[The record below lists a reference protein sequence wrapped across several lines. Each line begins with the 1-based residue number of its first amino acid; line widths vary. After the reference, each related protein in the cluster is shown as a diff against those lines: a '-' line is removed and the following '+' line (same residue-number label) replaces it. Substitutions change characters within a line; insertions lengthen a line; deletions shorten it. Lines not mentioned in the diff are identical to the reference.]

1 MVKHFWV
8 ENCPGPRLVSAA
20 GLGKLLGRHLKT
32 SRIAQRRAGRVA
44 ARLRQLCSLCG
55 QSLSAFGVEMGNGIQ
70 HRAFLLW
77 DFVLRAPGEEL
88 SCPRITGWE
97 MVGMGARRVMP
108 AGFSVGF
115 WDLHLGMASLGC
127 SLIPKLSLLL
137 LFRAPGLQPALPG
150 RWRRRSPAL
159 RNEDLTRGGGGEF
172 LAGEQQGREL
182 LEELAGFR

>member
-1 MVKHFWV
+1 MKHFWV
-8 ENCPGPRLVSAA
+8 ENWPGPRLVSAA

-32 SRIAQRRAGRVA
+32 SCIAQPCARRVA
-44 ARLRQLCSLCG
+44 ACLRQLCSFCW
-55 QSLSAFGVEMGNGIQ
+55 QSLGAFGVEMGNGIK

-88 SCPRITGWE
+88 SCPRSRGWE
-97 MVGMGARRVMP
+97 MVGTGAWRAMP

-115 WDLHLGMASLGC
+115 WELYLGMASLGC
-127 SLIPKLSLLL
+127 SLNPKLSLLL
-137 LFRAPGLQPALPG
+137 LFRVPGLQPGLPG

-172 LAGEQQGREL
+172 LAGEQQGREF